1 MGGIFKTP
9 EIKLII
15 INLQDAELERINLE
29 VNGLQGEIVLREK
42 EVEAL
47 NTQIKEVSSGSTP

>member
-29 VNGLQGEIVLREK
+29 VNGLQGEIALREK